1 MLMKGAAGA
10 NGQPP
15 SQQQIQ
21 NFINQKNQQQI
32 DHTLQNSANVLN
44 TAVSAVESANGA
56 GSQTATNLNNS
67 TASAS
72 LNVYKPTFI
81 INNSYQPDN
90 NNHEQSH
97 GKGEG
102 ADAKEAAQAEGA
114 ANNNHMSKSSS
125 NMTAERIGSKT
136 KGIRTAA
143 ERERNS
149 GQSS

>member
-1 MLMKGAAGA
+1 M
-10 NGQPP
+10 
-15 SQQQIQ
+15 
-21 NFINQKNQQQI
+21 
-32 DHTLQNSANVLN
+32 
-44 TAVSAVESANGA
+44 ESANGA

-90 NNHEQSH
+90 NNHEQNH

-102 ADAKEAAQAEGA
+102 TDPKEASQAEA
-114 ANNNHMSKSSS
+114 MAINNHMSKSSS
-125 NMTAERIGSKT
+125 NMAADRIGSKT

-143 ERERNS
+143 ERERNQTSAGASS
-149 GQSS
+149 GHSNQQKMSSSKGSNSLPS

>member
-90 NNHEQSH
+90 NNHEPNH
-97 GKGEG
+97 VKGEET
-102 ADAKEAAQAEGA
+102 KESSQAEA
-114 ANNNHMSKSSS
+114 IAINNHMSKSSS
-125 NMTAERIGSKT
+125 NMTAERVGSKT

-143 ERERNS
+143 ERERNQNS
-149 GQSS
+149 A

>member
-1 MLMKGAAGA
+1 MNMLMKGTAGA

-90 NNHEQSH
+90 NNHEPNH
-97 GKGEG
+97 VKGEES
-102 ADAKEAAQAEGA
+102 KE
-114 ANNNHMSKSSS
+114 
-125 NMTAERIGSKT
+125 I
-136 KGIRTAA
+136 
-143 ERERNS
+143 
-149 GQSS
+149 